1 MLDYVRPVRRAACA
15 EMKSLCHPA
24 TRLNNDADADAS
36 QDRKVEKAEKL
47 YRTATV
53 QKIMPRRLTK

>member
-1 MLDYVRPVRRAACA
+1 
-15 EMKSLCHPA
+15 MKSLCHPA

-36 QDRKVEKAEKL
+36 QDRTVEKTEKI